1 MNRSSV
7 EYWPVT
13 LVKIWVFEEVPA
25 DCLASSTSDN
35 TSQKEAAPTGEL
47 LSACSWNPPEVD
59 VGGPSPPIAA
69 HIARGSWSRR
79 GKSKRSVAVLLP
91 TNPKPF
97 SRPVLYASTGAVMRL
112 SALFHC
118 DETVRKGTWQVDL
131 RCRRQ
136 RSVTFAATSTLGLGS
151 LQCTYQCR

>member
-1 MNRSSV
+1 MTRSSV

-25 DCLASSTSDN
+25 DWLASSTSDN

-79 GKSKRSVAVLLP
+79 GKSKRSMVVYYRQTP
-91 TNPKPF
+91 NRFPGPSCT
-97 SRPVLYASTGAVMRL
+97 RPR
-112 SALFHC
+112 
-118 DETVRKGTWQVDL
+118 ER
-131 RCRRQ
+131 
-136 RSVTFAATSTLGLGS
+136 
-151 LQCTYQCR
+151 